1 MKPKIHVM
9 LCDDIGE
16 RFFGEGPCR
25 LLHRIEETGSL
36 RAAAQ
41 AMGLSYS
48 KALRMVKRA
57 EKELG
62 FALTRKTIGGRGGG
76 GSTLTDEARNF
87 MERYEAYRDA
97 CGLTASSII
106 SSFRVSGKRHL
117 LLTGGRSTG
126 KTTLLRAL
134 VPLLCPGAQ
143 QITTAAYPADRVEI
157 RESLGGKIAVIGRF
171 DPALPPGENRMRPV
185 ADGFLL
191 LGVPALH
198 RMAAGESEW
207 AVLDELGYLENSCPE
222 FRQAVEALLDA
233 KRVLAIVRKQDT
245 PFLTALCARQD
256 AFVVDLDDPA
266 PALGCVVMA
275 SGLGRRFGGNKLMA
289 DFCGAPLIA
298 NALALAALPL
308 LACRIVVTRSEE
320 VEALC
325 NAQGIPVLRH
335 AQPYRSDTVRLGLAA
350 LLGKEPALRG
360 CLFLPGDQPLLTQQ
374 SVEALALAAA
384 PDAIVRLCAADGTPG
399 SPVLFGADYFSEL
412 LHLPDGRGGNAVAR
426 AHPGSVCLVSARN
439 DAELRDVD
447 TREDL
452 NQLRQLTNR

>member
-1 MKPKIHVM
+1 M
-9 LCDDIGE
+9 
-16 RFFGEGPCR
+16 
-25 LLHRIEETGSL
+25 
-36 RAAAQ
+36 
-41 AMGLSYS
+41 
-48 KALRMVKRA
+48 
-57 EKELG
+57 
-62 FALTRKTIGGRGGG
+62 
-76 GSTLTDEARNF
+76 
-87 MERYEAYRDA
+87 
-97 CGLTASSII
+97 
-106 SSFRVSGKRHL
+106 
-117 LLTGGRSTG
+117 
-126 KTTLLRAL
+126 
-134 VPLLCPGAQ
+134 
-143 QITTAAYPADRVEI
+143 
-157 RESLGGKIAVIGRF
+157 
-171 DPALPPGENRMRPV
+171 
-185 ADGFLL
+185 
-191 LGVPALH
+191 
-198 RMAAGESEW
+198 
-207 AVLDELGYLENSCPE
+207 
-222 FRQAVEALLDA
+222 EALLDA

-245 PFLTALCARQD
+245 PFLTALRARQD

-325 NAQGIPVLRH
+325 NAQGVPVLRH

-447 TREDL
+447 SREDL

>member
-1 MKPKIHVM
+1 MPV
-9 LCDDIGE
+9 
-16 RFFGEGPCR
+16 
-25 LLHRIEETGSL
+25 
-36 RAAAQ
+36 
-41 AMGLSYS
+41 
-48 KALRMVKRA
+48 
-57 EKELG
+57 
-62 FALTRKTIGGRGGG
+62 
-76 GSTLTDEARNF
+76 
-87 MERYEAYRDA
+87 YR
-97 CGLTASSII
+97 LTASSII
-106 SSFRVSGKRHL
+106 SSFRASGKRHL
-117 LLTGGRSTG
+117 LLTGGRGTG

-143 QITTAAYPADRVEI
+143 EITTAAYPADRVEI
-157 RESLGGKIAVIGRF
+157 RESVGGKIAVIGRF

-325 NAQGIPVLRH
+325 NAQGVPVLRH
-335 AQPYRSDTVRLGLAA
+335 AQPYRSDAVRLGLAA

-384 PDAIVRLCAADGTPG
+384 PDAIVRLCACRWHPRQPSAVRRG
-399 SPVLFGADYFSEL
+399 LFFGAASPAGWPRRQCRCAGPPRFR
-412 LHLPDGRGGNAVAR
+412 LPCVRPERCRTEGCGYAGGPEPAA
-426 AHPGSVCLVSARN
+426 SADKQIKIPCSSKN
-439 DAELRDVD
+439 EVPPKS
-447 TREDL
+447 
-452 NQLRQLTNR
+452 

>member
-1 MKPKIHVM
+1 M
-9 LCDDIGE
+9 
-16 RFFGEGPCR
+16 
-25 LLHRIEETGSL
+25 
-36 RAAAQ
+36 
-41 AMGLSYS
+41 
-48 KALRMVKRA
+48 
-57 EKELG
+57 
-62 FALTRKTIGGRGGG
+62 
-76 GSTLTDEARNF
+76 
-87 MERYEAYRDA
+87 
-97 CGLTASSII
+97 
-106 SSFRVSGKRHL
+106 
-117 LLTGGRSTG
+117 
-126 KTTLLRAL
+126 
-134 VPLLCPGAQ
+134 
-143 QITTAAYPADRVEI
+143 
-157 RESLGGKIAVIGRF
+157 
-171 DPALPPGENRMRPV
+171 
-185 ADGFLL
+185 
-191 LGVPALH
+191 
-198 RMAAGESEW
+198 
-207 AVLDELGYLENSCPE
+207 LDELGYLENSCPE

-233 KRVLAIVRKQDT
+233 KRVLAVVRKQDT
-245 PFLTALCARQD
+245 PFLNALRARQD
-256 AFVVDLDDPA
+256 AFVVDLDAPA
-266 PALGCVVMA
+266 PDLGCVVMA

-325 NAQGIPVLRH
+325 NAQGVPVLRH

>member
-1 MKPKIHVM
+1 M
-9 LCDDIGE
+9 
-16 RFFGEGPCR
+16 
-25 LLHRIEETGSL
+25 
-36 RAAAQ
+36 
-41 AMGLSYS
+41 
-48 KALRMVKRA
+48 
-57 EKELG
+57 
-62 FALTRKTIGGRGGG
+62 
-76 GSTLTDEARNF
+76 
-87 MERYEAYRDA
+87 
-97 CGLTASSII
+97 
-106 SSFRVSGKRHL
+106 
-117 LLTGGRSTG
+117 
-126 KTTLLRAL
+126 
-134 VPLLCPGAQ
+134 
-143 QITTAAYPADRVEI
+143 
-157 RESLGGKIAVIGRF
+157 
-171 DPALPPGENRMRPV
+171 
-185 ADGFLL
+185 
-191 LGVPALH
+191 
-198 RMAAGESEW
+198 
-207 AVLDELGYLENSCPE
+207 
-222 FRQAVEALLDA
+222 
-233 KRVLAIVRKQDT
+233 
-245 PFLTALCARQD
+245 
-256 AFVVDLDDPA
+256 VDLDAPA

-325 NAQGIPVLRH
+325 NAQGVPVLRH

-412 LHLPDGRGGNAVAR
+412 LHLPDGRGGNAVVR
-426 AHPGSVCLVSARN
+426 THPGSVRLVSARN

>member
-1 MKPKIHVM
+1 MTRHCPQAKTGCAPWRTAF
-9 LCDDIGE
+9 CCWE
-16 RFFGEGPCR
+16 YPPCTAWR
-25 LLHRIEETGSL
+25 QG
-36 RAAAQ
+36 RAN
-41 AMGLSYS
+41 
-48 KALRMVKRA
+48 
-57 EKELG
+57 
-62 FALTRKTIGGRGGG
+62 GRCWMN
-76 GSTLTDEARNF
+76 SVT
-87 MERYEAYRDA
+87 
-97 CGLTASSII
+97 
-106 SSFRVSGKRHL
+106 
-117 LLTGGRSTG
+117 
-126 KTTLLRAL
+126 
-134 VPLLCPGAQ
+134 
-143 QITTAAYPADRVEI
+143 
-157 RESLGGKIAVIGRF
+157 
-171 DPALPPGENRMRPV
+171 
-185 ADGFLL
+185 
-191 LGVPALH
+191 
-198 RMAAGESEW
+198 W
-207 AVLDELGYLENSCPE
+207 ENSCPE

-325 NAQGIPVLRH
+325 NAQGVPVLRH
-335 AQPYRSDTVRLGLAA
+335 ARPYRSDTVRLGLAA

-384 PDAIVRLCAADGTPG
+384 PDAIVRLCAADGTPAAQCC
-399 SPVLFGADYFSEL
+399 SARIIFRSCFTCRKAAAAMPL
-412 LHLPDGRGGNAVAR
+412 RR

>member
-1 MKPKIHVM
+1 MPV
-9 LCDDIGE
+9 
-16 RFFGEGPCR
+16 
-25 LLHRIEETGSL
+25 
-36 RAAAQ
+36 
-41 AMGLSYS
+41 
-48 KALRMVKRA
+48 
-57 EKELG
+57 
-62 FALTRKTIGGRGGG
+62 
-76 GSTLTDEARNF
+76 
-87 MERYEAYRDA
+87 YR
-97 CGLTASSII
+97 LTASSII
-106 SSFRVSGKRHL
+106 SSFRASGKRHL
-117 LLTGGRSTG
+117 LLTGGRGTG

-143 QITTAAYPADRVEI
+143 EITTGVYPADRVEI
-157 RESLGGKIAVIGRF
+157 RESVGGKIAVIGRF

-245 PFLTALCARQD
+245 PFLTALRARQD

-325 NAQGIPVLRH
+325 NAQGVPVLRH

-426 AHPGSVCLVSARN
+426 AHPASVCLVSARN

>member
-1 MKPKIHVM
+1 MPV
-9 LCDDIGE
+9 
-16 RFFGEGPCR
+16 
-25 LLHRIEETGSL
+25 
-36 RAAAQ
+36 
-41 AMGLSYS
+41 
-48 KALRMVKRA
+48 
-57 EKELG
+57 
-62 FALTRKTIGGRGGG
+62 
-76 GSTLTDEARNF
+76 
-87 MERYEAYRDA
+87 YR
-97 CGLTASSII
+97 LTASSII

-117 LLTGGRSTG
+117 LLTGGRGTG

-143 QITTAAYPADRVEI
+143 EITTAAYPADRVEI
-157 RESLGGKIAVIGRF
+157 RESVGGKIAVIGRF

-275 SGLGRRFGGNKLMA
+275 SGLGRRFDGNKLMA

-325 NAQGIPVLRH
+325 NAQGVPVLRH
-335 AQPYRSDTVRLGLAA
+335 ARPYRSDTVRLGLAA

-412 LHLPDGRGGNAVAR
+412 LHLPEGRGGNAVAR
-426 AHPGSVCLVSARN
+426 AHPGFRLPCVRPERCRTEGCGYAGGPEPAASADKQIKIPCSSKKLHGIFYFITYYMIVNWQARMASSAVWWLWGVTPAQQSDKTSISVSGKAARSTM
-439 DAELRDVD
+439 ALLITQISV
-447 TREDL
+447 
-452 NQLRQLTNR
+452 Q